1 MVVPL
6 LSVMAPEA
14 LPVEGGVKVTEKAAL
29 LPEGM
34 VIGKARPLSPNPEPV
49 ITSPVIVTSPPV
61 AARVAGICAVEPT
74 PTLTKT
80 KLDGLTESWPEPV
93 TKFMPATFALLTVTD
108 MLAGTKLKE
117 LLLGVTL
124 YVPSART
131 VKL

>member
-29 LPEGM
+29 FPEGM
-34 VIGKARPLSPNPEPV
+34 VIGKARPLSPNPAPV

-74 PTLTKT
+74 PTTPKT